1 MTRKDY
7 INDLF
12 EVYDLVSVLSDKND
26 CRVLR
31 LRHKELG
38 KDVVI
43 RSYPKA
49 IEAYCRL
56 AEIECD
62 NIPTVYDAVEL
73 SDGQI
78 VLEEF
83 IDGITLAQVM
93 DAEKFIYK
101 KAKLVLKELCGALSV
116 LHSLGFVHRDIKP
129 ENIML
134 NANGNVMLIDLNA
147 SRMVK
152 GSGLDTVIMGTV
164 GYTSPEQLGISQSD
178 ARTDIYAVG
187 VLLNVILTGNHPS
200 FQLARGKAG
209 GIVKKCTAINP
220 NDRYRNT
227 RALINAL

>member
-1 MTRKDY
+1 MTREEY
-7 INDLF
+7 INNLF
-12 EVYDLVSVLSDKND
+12 EVYGLVSVLSDKND

-31 LRHKELG
+31 LRHRELG
-38 KDVVI
+38 KDVVL

-49 IEAYCRL
+49 IEAYSQL
-56 AEIECD
+56 AEIECQ

-93 DAEKFIYK
+93 DAERLIYK
-101 KAKLVLKELCGALSV
+101 RAKAILGELCSALSA
-116 LHSLGFVHRDIKP
+116 LHSLGFVHRDVKP

-134 NANGNVMLIDLNA
+134 DKGGRLKLIDLNA

-152 GSGLDTVIMGTV
+152 GSGLDTVIMGTI

-178 ARTDIYAVG
+178 ARTDIYAAG
-187 VLLNVILTGNHPS
+187 VLLNVMLTGNHPS

-209 GIVKKCTAINP
+209 RIVKKCTAINP

-227 RALINAL
+227 QALVNAL